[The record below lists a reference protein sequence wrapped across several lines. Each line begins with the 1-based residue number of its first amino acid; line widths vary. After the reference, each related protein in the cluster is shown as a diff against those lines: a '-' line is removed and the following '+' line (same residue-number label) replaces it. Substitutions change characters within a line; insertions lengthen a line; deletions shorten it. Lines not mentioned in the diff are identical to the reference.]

1 MTVSGDVLG
10 SVVSLRRY
18 PVKSMM
24 GEELKAVEVTRR
36 GCLGDRAYALME
48 PSTQRL
54 GSAKVPRKWGQLF
67 QFRAAF
73 VEPPR
78 AGEEPPPVRLIFP
91 DGTVMTSDQSGADR
105 ALSAVLGREVV
116 LTSSATAGLKIEY
129 VPPSADPA
137 DEDVPTGEY
146 SLRHQSFFDAAPI
159 HLLTTA
165 SLDRLRELYPQGRFD
180 VRRFR
185 PNIVVRPESA
195 DAGFVEESWLDR
207 VLAIGDE
214 LQLRI
219 RIPCT
224 RCVMPT
230 LPQDDL
236 PADPG
241 ILKTIVQHNRANVGV
256 YATVVREGVV
266 RRGDLVRLV
275 DPGQP

>member
-1 MTVSGDVLG
+1 MARSAEVDGA
-10 SVVSLRRY
+10 VVSLARY

-24 GEELKAVEVTRR
+24 GEELDAVEVTRR
-36 GCLGDRAYALME
+36 GCVGDRAYALME

-67 QFRAAF
+67 QFRASF
-73 VEPPR
+73 VEPPEAGR
-78 AGEEPPPVRLIFP
+78 APPPVRITFP
-91 DGTVMTSDQSGADR
+91 DGTMMNSDQPEVHR
-105 ALSAVLGREVV
+105 ALSTVLGREVI
-116 LTSSATAGLKIEY
+116 LSSSPPVGLKIEY
-129 VPPSADPA
+129 IPPTADPA

-159 HLLTTA
+159 HLLTTS

-185 PNIVVRPESA
+185 PNIVVRPEAA
-195 DAGFVEESWLDR
+195 DAGFMEESWLGR

-214 LQLRI
+214 VQLQI
-219 RIPCT
+219 RAPCT

-241 ILKTIVQHNRANVGV
+241 ILKTIVEHNSANVGV
-256 YATVVREGVV
+256 YATIVREGVV
-266 RRGDLVRLV
+266 RRGDSVRV
-275 DPGQP
+275 ADAD